1 MSDENQVAEQPETQE
16 LDYKAMYEKAQADLD
31 IVAAKKDQLYAE
43 TKKAK
48 AEREKVL
55 ADAYRAQKAQE
66 EKAERD
72 GEFEKL
78 WKTTKAQNED
88 LLNALKNLKD
98 NNKNEKLQVAAMR
111 ISNDLADGDNAEL
124 LSTFVLKNLE
134 KMADETGALSADVIE
149 SVTSE
154 FKASTKFRALLRS
167 SKAIGGGA
175 PGNTRGAQEDSKIL
189 DRNSFE
195 KLNPTK
201 KMEFFKKGG
210 TLTDS

>member
-16 LDYKAMYEKAQADLD
+16 AVDYKVLYEKAQSDLEK
-31 IVAAKKDQLYAE
+31 VAAKKDELYRE

-48 AEREKVL
+48 AEREQVL
-55 ADAYRAQKAQE
+55 AEAERAQE
-66 EKAERD
+66 EKAQRD

-78 WKTTKAQNED
+78 WKTTKAQNDD
-88 LLNALKNLKD
+88 LLNALQNLK
-98 NNKNEKLQVAAMR
+98 NNNRNEKLQVAAMR

-124 LSTFVLKNLE
+124 LSTFVIKNLE

-154 FKASTKFRALLRS
+154 FKTSTKFRALLRS

-175 PGNTRGAQEDSKIL
+175 PGNTRGAQEDNKVL

-195 KLNPTK
+195 KLNPVK